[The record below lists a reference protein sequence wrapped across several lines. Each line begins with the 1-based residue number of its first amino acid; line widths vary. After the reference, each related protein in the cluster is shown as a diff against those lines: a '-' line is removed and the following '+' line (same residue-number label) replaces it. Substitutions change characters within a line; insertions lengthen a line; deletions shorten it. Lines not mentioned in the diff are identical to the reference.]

1 MWLMF
6 VELRRLTEYQKE
18 SGFLS
23 SFCSSYALMAY
34 VTGITGIFVVLVCQ
48 GCNQRGIVKDPSV
61 VCEWLRHTRRPA
73 TKTSLK

>member
-48 GCNQRGIVKDPSV
+48 GCNQ
-61 VCEWLRHTRRPA
+61 
-73 TKTSLK
+73 